1 MKKYRQTLINDV
13 MAEPMTYGEAKKVIG
28 GENTDGHVECKE
40 GEEGYLVRTEL
51 GNLYWLTKST
61 FVKLYKPYDALLD
74 RLRLEY
80 AELKERLFKLINFIM
95 SEEFR
100 ELPKKKQVDLAMQRK
115 AMSHYLGVLAVR
127 IDGEKAEMAGQKAKE
142 EEPVQCKGMI
152 DDLLGCMIVTAGKC
166 DFCPNKDLDCKKL
179 ILADGTHI
187 CCVRLD
193 KNICDDNQKP
203 KKINFTE

>member
-1 MKKYRQTLINDV
+1 MKKYRNIWVTER
-13 MAEPMTYGEAKKVIG
+13 MAEPMTRTEAIKKYGEGVVNG
-28 GENTDGHVECKE
+28 DMQ
-40 GEEGYLVRTEL
+40 EEGYIIQNYNSVIWMSKDSFEESYEPCETI
-51 GNLYWLTKST
+51 
-61 FVKLYKPYDALLD
+61 LD

-127 IDGEKAEMAGQKAKE
+127 IDGEKAEEGWQKAKEE

-152 DDLLGCMIVTAGKC
+152 DDLLGCMIVAAGKC
-166 DFCPNKDLDCKKL
+166 DHCPNEQTDCKKL
-179 ILADGTHI
+179 VLADGSHI
-187 CCVRLD
+187 CCVRQD
-193 KNICDDNQKP
+193 MNICDDGRQAN
-203 KKINFTE
+203 KIKFTE

>member
-1 MKKYRQTLINDV
+1 MKKYRITLV
-13 MAEPMTYGEAKKVIG
+13 TERMAEPMTRTEAIEKYGEGVVNGDMQEDGYIIQNYNSVIWMSK
-28 GENTDGHVECKE
+28 DSF
-40 GEEGYLVRTEL
+40 EESYE
-51 GNLYWLTKST
+51 
-61 FVKLYKPYDALLD
+61 PYDTLLD

-80 AELKERLFKLINFIM
+80 AELKERLFKLTNFIM

-127 IDGEKAEMAGQKAKE
+127 IDGEKAEVAGQKAKE
-142 EEPVQCKGMI
+142 EDPVQCKGMV
-152 DDLLGCMIVTAGKC
+152 DDLLGCMIVAAGKC

>member
-1 MKKYRQTLINDV
+1 
-13 MAEPMTYGEAKKVIG
+13 MAEPMTRTEAIKKYGEGVVNG
-28 GENTDGHVECKE
+28 DMQ
-40 GEEGYLVRTEL
+40 EEGYIIQNYNSVIWMSKDSFEES
-51 GNLYWLTKST
+51 YE
-61 FVKLYKPYDALLD
+61 PYETILD

-80 AELKERLFKLINFIM
+80 AELKERLFKLTNFIM

-100 ELPKKKQVDLAMQRK
+100 ELPKKKQLDLAMQRK

-127 IDGEKAEMAGQKAKE
+127 IDGEKVSMTGQKAKEE

-152 DDLLGCMIVTAGKC
+152 DDLLGCMIVAAGKC

>member
-1 MKKYRQTLINDV
+1 MKKYRTTFV
-13 MAEPMTYGEAKKVIG
+13 TERMAEPMTRTEAIEKYGEGVING
-28 GENTDGHVECKE
+28 DMQEDGYIIQNYNSVIWMSKDSF
-40 GEEGYLVRTEL
+40 EESYE
-51 GNLYWLTKST
+51 
-61 FVKLYKPYDALLD
+61 PYETILD

-127 IDGEKAEMAGQKAKE
+127 IDGEKTEMAGQKAKEE

-152 DDLLGCMIVTAGKC
+152 DDLLGCMIVAAGKC

>member
-1 MKKYRQTLINDV
+1 MKKYRTLRTETEV
-13 MAEPMTYGEAKKVIG
+13 MAEPMTRTEAKTVVDNIP
-28 GENTDGHVECKE
+28 DGCC
-40 GEEGYLVRTEL
+40 EEGYLIRTCI
-51 GNLYWLTKST
+51 GSAYWHEKDT
-61 FVKLYKPYDALLD
+61 FEAYYKPYETVLD

-142 EEPVQCKGMI
+142 EEPVKCKGMI
-152 DDLLGCMIVTAGKC
+152 DDLLGCMIVAAGKC
-166 DFCPNKDLDCKKL
+166 DHCPNEHTDCKKL

-187 CCVRLD
+187 CCVRQD
-193 KNICDDNQKP
+193 MNICDDSRQTN
-203 KKINFTE
+203 KIKFVE

>member
-1 MKKYRQTLINDV
+1 MKKYRITFV
-13 MAEPMTYGEAKKVIG
+13 TERMAEPMTRTEAIKKYGEGVVNGDMQEDGYIIKNFNSVIWMSK
-28 GENTDGHVECKE
+28 DSF
-40 GEEGYLVRTEL
+40 EESYE
-51 GNLYWLTKST
+51 
-61 FVKLYKPYDALLD
+61 PYETILD

-152 DDLLGCMIVTAGKC
+152 DDLLGCMIVAAGKC